1 MQEFVSRNNKTFR
14 TCREIGYT
22 YLKVIIV
29 TIIASQKR
37 GGVVEQ
43 FGIRLR
49 AVRKECGLTLEK
61 LAEACNTSETVL
73 RNYEKDRTTPNVEM
87 LLRICEALEVSPDYL
102 LQDELSF
109 NPYEDKMELGRAVGT
124 LSPDS
129 LLLLRD
135 FLLSLHTQ

>member
-1 MQEFVSRNNKTFR
+1 M
-14 TCREIGYT
+14 
-22 YLKVIIV
+22 
-29 TIIASQKR
+29 
-37 GGVVEQ
+37 EQ

-49 AVRKECGLTLEK
+49 AARKEHGLTLEK
-61 LAEACNTSETVL
+61 LAEACSTSETVL
-73 RNYEKDRTTPNVEM
+73 RNYEKNRTTPNVDM

-129 LLLLRD
+129 LKLLRD
-135 FLLSLHTQ
+135 FLLSLHTDY

>member
-1 MQEFVSRNNKTFR
+1 MEEFGN
-14 TCREIGYT
+14 
-22 YLKVIIV
+22 
-29 TIIASQKR
+29 
-37 GGVVEQ
+37 
-43 FGIRLR
+43 RLR
-49 AVRKECGLTLEK
+49 KTRKDRGLTLEK
-61 LAEACNTSETVL
+61 LAEACSTSSTVL
-73 RNYEKDRTTPNVEM
+73 RNYEKSRTMPNVDM

-129 LLLLRD
+129 MQLLRD